1 MAGVAGAHAT
11 LVESTPGNDEV
22 VPDAPSK
29 VSLRFDEGVTTDD
42 DGLRVFAPNG
52 DRADRGAPSASDDGR
67 TLSVGVDDAGIGT
80 YTVSY
85 RVLSED
91 GHVIPGSY
99 VYHVKQRTGS
109 AGAEVE
115 SGASVATVVGGV
127 GRWIA
132 FAGALLAGGV
142 LAVTL

>member
-42 DGLRVFAPNG
+42 DGLRVFGPDG
-52 DRADRGAPSASDDGR
+52 DRAERGAPVVSDDGR

-85 RVLSED
+85 RVLSDD

-109 AGAEVE
+109 AGVEQEE
-115 SGASVATVVGGV
+115 SGASIATVVGGV
-127 GRWIA
+127 GRWIG
-132 FAGALLAGGV
+132 F
-142 LAVTL
+142 